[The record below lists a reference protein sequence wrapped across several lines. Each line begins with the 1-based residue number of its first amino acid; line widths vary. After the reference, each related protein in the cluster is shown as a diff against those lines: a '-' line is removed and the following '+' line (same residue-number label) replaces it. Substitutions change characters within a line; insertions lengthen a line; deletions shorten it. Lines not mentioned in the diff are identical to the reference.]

1 LHVREV
7 MESKPQV
14 ISSVARFTGRV
25 FRVRTD
31 QLVFNDGGT
40 AHVDV
45 VEHRGSYAIIAT
57 PSENSVVL
65 VRQYRH
71 PTGRYIW
78 EIPAGTAEP
87 GEGMLEG
94 ALRELAEET
103 GYRAASARPLGGYYV
118 TPGFCDEMMHFVH
131 ADGLSAGETSL
142 DEDERIVV
150 GNFTIDEMEQLV
162 RNGEIV
168 DAKTLLAL
176 LWLRGPRGELA
187 PSRADN

>member
-1 LHVREV
+1 

-14 ISSVARFTGRV
+14 ISSVERFSGRV

-31 QLVFNDGGT
+31 ALVFDDGG
-40 AHVDV
+40 AARVDI
-45 VEHRGSYAIIAT
+45 VEHRGSYAVIAM

-71 PTGRYIW
+71 PAGRSLW
-78 EIPAGTAEP
+78 ELPAGTAEP
-87 GEGMLEG
+87 GEGVLEG

-103 GYRAASARPLGGYYV
+103 GYRATSARALGSTYM
-118 TPGFCDEMMHFVH
+118 TPGFCDEVMHFVH
-131 ADGLSAGETSL
+131 ADGLSPGETSP
-142 DEDERIVV
+142 DEDERIIV

-162 RNGEIV
+162 REGEIG